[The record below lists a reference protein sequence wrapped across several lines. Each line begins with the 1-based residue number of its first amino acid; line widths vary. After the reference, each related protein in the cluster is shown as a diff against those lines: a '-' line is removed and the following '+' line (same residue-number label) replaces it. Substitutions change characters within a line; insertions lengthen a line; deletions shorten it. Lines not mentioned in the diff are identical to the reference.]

1 MAKKQ
6 NKLKAF
12 WSKKESDVM
21 IEFPLGVGTRSDG
34 HWLSGIFNEQLTNEL
49 KQRGYDV
56 ESMKFEITVKPTLR
70 PEKFA
75 TLLLESVIV
84 EGRKG

>member
-6 NKLKAF
+6 NKLKAY
-12 WSKKESDVM
+12 WSKKENDVM
-21 IEFPLGVGTRSDG
+21 IEFPLGVGTKSDA

-49 KQRGYDV
+49 KDRGYDI
-56 ESMKFEITVKPTLR
+56 ESMKFEITVNPKLR

-75 TLLLESVIV
+75 TLLQS
-84 EGRKG
+84 EGG